1 MKMKKI
7 LSILICILAAIP
19 VFAVNK
25 SDEEVTL
32 TNVQV
37 SREKT
42 TFIITYDILLS
53 DGLKSCNVALLL
65 SDDAG
70 KSFNEVDDRYLSGE
84 IGRIESSGNKTVRY
98 DFSHSKE
105 QLADQ
110 DLAFKVEVTGKK
122 AAMEQ
127 KLDVSTNLF
136 DWLDFATI
144 NFDASIPVSRH
155 ITVQVGGKFN
165 GWEFKN
171 SEGSDSLTK
180 NQQQS
185 VSAGVR
191 YWPWGTYSKLWICSK
206 LQYCEYSETG
216 VWRRALDEGKAVG
229 AGLSMGYL
237 WRIGNHLGIDLGG
250 GFWGGRLLEHA
261 LYNCP
266 DPIERDSPRECGAK
280 NFIAINDLT
289 ISVHWLF

>member
-1 MKMKKI
+1 MNKI

-37 SREKT
+37 SRENT
-42 TFIITYDILLS
+42 TFVVTYDITLGS
-53 DGLKSCNVALLL
+53 GLKSCNVALLL

-70 KSFNEVDDRYLSGE
+70 KSFIEVGDRYLSGDF
-84 IGRIESSGNKTVRY
+84 GKVESSGRKTIRY

-127 KLDVSTNLF
+127 ILDVSTNLF
-136 DWLDFATI
+136 DWLDLATI
-144 NFDASIPVSRH
+144 NLDASIPVSRH
-155 ITVQVGGKFN
+155 FTVQFGGKFN

-185 VSAGVR
+185 VSVGAR
-191 YWPWGTYSKLWICSK
+191 YWPRGTYSKLWICSK
-206 LQYCEYSETG
+206 LQYCKYSETG
-216 VWRRALDEGKAVG
+216 VWRQALDEGKAVG
-229 AGLSMGYL
+229 AGLSVGYM
-237 WRIGNHLGIDLGG
+237 WRIGNHLAVDLGG

-261 LYNCP
+261 LYDCP
-266 DPIERDSPRECGAK
+266 CESCLQHPRQAGPKGFVAL
-280 NFIAINDLT
+280 NDLN
-289 ISVHWLF
+289 ISLHWLF